1 MHPDEAAEKS
11 KQTARYDFHQIPDKI
26 YVNIYCKG
34 IIPAK
39 TKVIISSQRIDIN
52 VSICLSLEIYSI
64 LILAVIML
72 LIVKLCRMFFFI
84 LWSI

>member
-52 VSICLSLEIYSI
+52 VSI
-64 LILAVIML
+64 
-72 LIVKLCRMFFFI
+72 
-84 LWSI
+84 